1 MRDQYAVP
9 GPPHRRQRRLDEKRF
24 AEPPAVLCTLAE
36 VAVPSGR
43 VPTANARA
51 GGGPQ
56 TFAGAACRV
65 EKLRALATSSGA
77 PLGLLDR
84 VSLRIEEVAAT
95 TGLSPS
101 MVRKLIRSGALRA
114 ARVGSVPLV
123 LTKDL
128 VTFLEARMDDR
139 ECVADGIA
147 RELAVTL
154 ERGPE

>member
-1 MRDQYAVP
+1 
-9 GPPHRRQRRLDEKRF
+9 
-24 AEPPAVLCTLAE
+24 
-36 VAVPSGR
+36 
-43 VPTANARA
+43 
-51 GGGPQ
+51 
-56 TFAGAACRV
+56 
-65 EKLRALATSSGA
+65 
-77 PLGLLDR
+77 LLDR